1 LLEKLVA
8 NIGTLSSIYSKPPE
22 QFCKKIHDRIMERFD
37 TEFVEEEVIEE
48 MDSSGQ
54 KKEYVENKD
63 IAGFGNLLDLD
74 EDNTTPTHQPDV
86 HSNAS
91 TSGSGIDEL
100 LSLGNPIPASKSI
113 SDPLAELM
121 GGMS

>member
-1 LLEKLVA
+1 
-8 NIGTLSSIYSKPPE
+8 
-22 QFCKKIHDRIMERFD
+22 M
-37 TEFVEEEVIEE
+37 EE

-74 EDNTTPTHQPDV
+74 DDNTTPTHPAEA

-91 TSGSGIDEL
+91 TAGSGIDEL
-100 LSLGNPIPASKSI
+100 LSLGNPAPASKSL

-121 GGMS
+121 GMSSAPQQKQGGHDDLLGMFGSPSPAPVVVSEYC

>member
-1 LLEKLVA
+1 
-8 NIGTLSSIYSKPPE
+8 
-22 QFCKKIHDRIMERFD
+22 M
-37 TEFVEEEVIEE
+37 EE

-54 KKEYVENKD
+54 KKGGYEENKD

-74 EDNTTPTHQPDV
+74 EDNTTPTHHTEA

-91 TSGSGIDEL
+91 TTGSGIDEL
-100 LSLGNPIPASKSI
+100 LSLGNPAPASKSI

-121 GGMS
+121 GGMSSAPPQKVAGHDDLLGMFGSPSPPPVVSEYC